1 MEFIAGA
8 SLHPLL
14 GLLFIA
20 AALQAAVASARAQTW
35 PSVEIIV
42 VDDARWRDVDFVYCV
57 FLMLG
62 TSVPSRS
69 I

>member
-1 MEFIAGA
+1 VEFIAGA
-8 SLHPLL
+8 SFHPPL
-14 GLLFIA
+14 GLLLIA

-42 VDDARWRDVDFVYCV
+42 VDDARWRDVDFVCCV
-57 FLMLG
+57 FLMIS
-62 TSVPSRS
+62 TSVLSRN